1 MDFAPFIMGFPI
13 GMEGELSFL
22 VPPGVTE
29 IGALAVGA
37 AGGDNPV
44 YNIADDF
51 LISTVAGGSG
61 DCVVVSPISVTP
73 GEVLRLVLGSDGR
86 VPQYENT
93 SHQNEDNIAHLPGDR
108 RRRPRL
114 RIRRRR
120 RQRRRL
126 GRLRLERR
134 RNGTAILRGATPLVV
149 GGGGGAGGFGDSAQ
163 PGGLGGSA
171 GGSGGA
177 ARGSSGGGGGQ
188 GAAWGSGQGQPGGSP
203 GGIDMGGGGGGG
215 WNGGSGGGHGGSD
228 GGGGGGAGS
237 GPPHLARHVELAAPQ
252 GVWKLVIWSPP
263 DPQPTDHLFTLPF

>member
-29 IGALAVGA
+29 IGVLAVGA

-93 SHQNEDNIAHLPGDR
+93 SHQNWDNMLICTG
-108 RRRPRL
+108 
-114 RIRRRR
+114 I
-120 RQRRRL
+120 
-126 GRLRLERR
+126 
-134 RNGTAILRGATPLVV
+134 V
-149 GGGGGAGGFGDSAQ
+149 AGGHGYA
-163 PGGLGGSA
+163 
-171 GGSGGA
+171 SGGDGGNA
-177 ARGSSGGGGGQ
+177 GDWGGCGSSGGETAPRSYAARPRSSSAAVEAPGDSATPPNRAGSAGAPA
-188 GAAWGSGQGQPGGSP
+188 GAAARRAARAEEAAAKGPPGVPVRGSP
-203 GGIDMGGGGGGG
+203 EGRRAAST
-215 WNGGSGGGHGGSD
+215 WAAA
-228 GGGGGGAGS
+228 GAAAGT
-237 GPPHLARHVELAAPQ
+237 GAQEAATAAPTAAEAEAPAP
-252 GVWKLVIWSPP
+252 GHRTWRA
-263 DPQPTDHLFTLPF
+263 T